1 MYNSMRKIVYL
12 IFALSLFAKGIY
24 AQSAEGLFKEG
35 NNFYIKQNY
44 NQAIEKYNNI
54 LASGVT
60 SFEVYFNLG
69 NAYYKTGNFTQAILN
84 YERAK
89 KLKPDDSDVALN
101 LALANQNTIDKIEP
115 APKVFYEQWWENYLA
130 ASTTTTRAIIFLI
143 IFWLAIISFG
153 LYVYFKV
160 YSVKKTFFFLSF
172 LFAGIALFYFYVTLQ
187 QNRLNDNANN
197 ALIISQSAYIKSSPD
212 DKGTNLFQLHE
223 GTKIM
228 ITGELQGW
236 KKIRIP
242 NGNEGWIREK
252 DIEQI

>member
-1 MYNSMRKIVYL
+1 MRKIVYL
-12 IFALSLFAKGIY
+12 IFLLIGIISSGAR
-24 AQSAEGLFKEG
+24 AQSAAELFKQA
-35 NNFYIKQNY
+35 NDFYLKQNY
-44 NQAIEKYNNI
+44 QQAIEKYNGI
-54 LASGVT
+54 IASGVS

-69 NAYYKTGNFTQAILN
+69 NAYYRTGNYTLAILN

-115 APKVFYEQWWENYLA
+115 APKVFYEKWWDNYLA
-130 ASTTTTRAIIFLI
+130 ASSTTTRAIIFLV
-143 IFWLAIISFG
+143 IFWLALISFG
-153 LYVYFKV
+153 LYTYFKA

-172 LFAGIALFYFYVTLQ
+172 LFAAISVFYFYVTLQ
-187 QNRLNDNANN
+187 QNHLNNSANS

-223 GTKIM
+223 GTKITV
-228 ITGELQGW
+228 TGELQGW

-242 NGNEGWIREK
+242 NGNEGWIRDK